1 MNSADISSPKASEAL
16 GLWEPK
22 RTLTLEAAR
31 KHSRRIK
38 LLRLGLFTV
47 AGAILAYLAYE
58 FATQKTRILIKD
70 DPTES
75 VRMIAPRYSGR
86 TDDGLPY
93 YLTAKTATRTL
104 ANRNEVGLDVPLL
117 EFIRE
122 EGSVP
127 SYVKAETGVYDDM
140 EKILDLETSVDLKT
154 DDGYACQTLSGRIF
168 AKEKRIAGNEHIACT
183 GNFGTAN
190 GNSYE
195 ITDNYK
201 TFVFKDGM
209 DAVIEQDPNGSDS
222 LAASI
227 GSPRVFGGNAP
238 IAVKAQTATYKGGLT
253 VLVDDVDVSQG
264 TARLRAD
271 KMEIYRA
278 AVNDESTGSLKLG
291 EVVRIVAI
299 GNFHYTTP
307 ETTVKGD
314 KGVYE
319 RAQDSITITGEVRVV
334 QQSGNKANTD
344 RLVYN
349 VRTEAIRFAGDCAGG
364 ECSARPTVR
373 IGNGN

>member
-1 MNSADISSPKASEAL
+1 MSAADISSHKASEAL

-47 AGAILAYLAYE
+47 AGAILVYLAYE

-104 ANRNEVGLDVPLL
+104 ADRNEVGLDVPLL

-140 EKILDLETSVDLKT
+140 EKILDLETAVDLKT

-195 ITDNYK
+195 IKNNYK

-209 DAVIEQDPNGSDS
+209 GAVIEQDPNGPDS

>member
-1 MNSADISSPKASEAL
+1 MSSADTSSHKVSETL

-38 LLRLGLFTV
+38 VLRFGLFCV
-47 AGAILAYLAYE
+47 AGAILAFLAYE

-117 EFIRE
+117 EFTRE
-122 EGSVP
+122 EGAVP
-127 SYVKAETGVYDDM
+127 SYVKAQTGTYDDM
-140 EKILDLETSVDLKT
+140 DKILDLESSVDLKT
-154 DDGYACQTLSGRIF
+154 DDGYSCETVSGRIF
-168 AKEKRIAGNEHIACT
+168 AKEKRIEGNDHIACT
-183 GNFGTAN
+183 GNFGQAN

-195 ITDNYK
+195 ITDNYT

-209 DAVIEQDPNGSDS
+209 DAIIEQDINGSGN

-227 GSPRVFGGNAP
+227 GSPRVFGGSGP
-238 IAVKAQTATYKGGLT
+238 IAVKAQSATYQGGLT
-253 VLVDDVDVSQG
+253 VLVDNVDVTQN

-278 AVNDESTGSLKLG
+278 AINDKSAGSLKLG
-291 EVVRIVAI
+291 EVERIVAF

-319 RAQDSITITGEVRVV
+319 RAQDTITITGEVRVV
-334 QQSGNKANTD
+334 QKSGNKAVTD

-349 VRTEAIRFAGDCAGG
+349 VRTEAIRFAGDCEGG
-364 ECSARPTVR
+364 ECTARPTVR